1 MECHGTALVEGWA
14 QVSDEL
20 VAKRDVRFVMEEVA
34 GLSRT
39 GQAVKLSGELVEANP
54 DQFQLVHSCGEKHF
68 L

>member
-20 VAKRDVRFVMEEVA
+20 VTKRDVRFVMEEVA

-39 GQAVKLSGELVEANP
+39 GQAVKLSGELVEADP
-54 DQFQLVHSCGEKHF
+54 DQF
-68 L
+68 